1 MAFGPILSSKSETTK
16 RQKKSSMNNGR
27 LAFFNLVK
35 KMRAAQKE
43 YFRTRTHSVL
53 VRSKDLERRF
63 DDELARGD
71 QYLKQQQQP
80 SLFPDKEQKRNE
92 R

>member
-1 MAFGPILSSKSETTK
+1 
-16 RQKKSSMNNGR
+16 MNNGR

-35 KMRAAQKE
+35 EMRAAQKE
-43 YFRTRTHSVL
+43 YFRTRAHSAL

>member
-1 MAFGPILSSKSETTK
+1 
-16 RQKKSSMNNGR
+16 MNNGR

-35 KMRAAQKE
+35 EMCAAQKE
-43 YFRTRTHSVL
+43 YFRTRAHSAL
-53 VRSKDLERRF
+53 VRSKDLERRV

-80 SLFPDKEQKRNE
+80 SLFPDNG
-92 R
+92 